1 MYGRPIR
8 IKTEED
14 IYYSY
19 ISAISLNDENFVCF
33 KSGSLRNTLLD
44 KLKKDNNALQRQS
57 VVNSLNSISETD
69 ALSANQGR
77 ILANDINDLKPLCIY
92 MNQNQGILVSL
103 PDAGLIK
110 MMTFDIIGN
119 GYGTSM
125 PFATHIQGYH
135 FNALGYFVHCKQQNT
150 SGTLR
155 QCKFMIKN
163 NKIALWIPFPG
174 LYTTLLVKGYVGN
187 TPLKLTYEFYDSEP
201 SADAK
206 TACTLGAIPPV
217 PTGAVNNVDANN
229 YTTFGQYY
237 LGTGC
242 SNLPEDKSWVQL
254 LVLGNKGD
262 CTQIATVI
270 SVSYPIVYLRNK
282 SGATWGKWKQLS
294 NFGQESI
301 SNIEASNTIYST
313 AINNLVIGGVY
324 EVAMSYNHNVNGSG
338 DYRSVICGIL
348 SLPVGYDGS
357 NVVVRPKFDVIA
369 NYYANG
375 TTADNNVAVVCEGG
389 TATIKSAT
397 FKTNPKVYIYSTNSS
412 YRTTPNV
419 SVRKIV

>member
-1 MYGRPIR
+1 MIIRCYRVYGAYREQIR
-8 IKTEED
+8 
-14 IYYSY
+14 
-19 ISAISLNDENFVCF
+19 L
-33 KSGSLRNTLLD
+33 
-44 KLKKDNNALQRQS
+44 
-57 VVNSLNSISETD
+57 
-69 ALSANQGR
+69 
-77 ILANDINDLKPLCIY
+77 
-92 MNQNQGILVSL
+92 
-103 PDAGLIK
+103 
-110 MMTFDIIGN
+110 TFN
-119 GYGTSM
+119 Y
-125 PFATHIQGYH
+125 FA
-135 FNALGYFVHCKQQNT
+135 
-150 SGTLR
+150 
-155 QCKFMIKN
+155 
-163 NKIALWIPFPG
+163 
-174 LYTTLLVKGYVGN
+174 
-187 TPLKLTYEFYDSEP
+187 SEP

-206 TACTLGAIPPV
+206 TVCTLGAIPPV
-217 PTGAVNNVDANN
+217 PTSSVNNVDANN

-242 SNLPEDKSWVQL
+242 SNLPENKSWVQL
-254 LVLGNKGD
+254 LVLGNRGD

-270 SVSYPIVYLRNK
+270 SASYPIVYLRNK

-294 NFGQESI
+294 NFGQEII

-375 TTADNNVAVVCEGG
+375 TTADNNVAVACEGG

-397 FKTNPKVYIYSTNSS
+397 FKTNPKVYIYSTNAS

-419 SVRKIV
+419 SVRKIVD